1 MSVLFLKS
9 IKKKY
14 KGVDFQHLF
23 FYNKIKLE
31 RQIFQMKRKD
41 IFCPL
46 KATEI
51 PEGSYVLLRTFRPSF
66 RPGILN
72 KNELNLSVAKIHNNI
87 AYSACINENEFRCIR
102 FFRTCKSICCII
114 PESEILED
122 ERNLIQSNISDRK
135 FNSPSLYSLELY
147 EKIVKYRFNRKASIL
162 CFTVEKIS
170 DKEISAKKSIITKN
184 IKSYSDLYNEYVNSN
199 ELSSI
204 DDLDE

>member
-1 MSVLFLKS
+1 
-9 IKKKY
+9 
-14 KGVDFQHLF
+14 
-23 FYNKIKLE
+23 
-31 RQIFQMKRKD
+31 MKRKD

-46 KATEI
+46 DAAQI

-66 RPGILN
+66 HSGILN
-72 KNELNLSVAKIHNNI
+72 KNELNLSVAKIHNNV

-114 PESEILED
+114 PESEILKD
-122 ERNLIQSNISDRK
+122 EKNLIEHNIIDRK
-135 FNSPSLYSLELY
+135 FNSPGLYNLELY
-147 EKIVKYRFNRKASIL
+147 EKIVKNRFHRKESIP
-162 CFTVEKIS
+162 CSTIGEIAGKQIIAEKS
-170 DKEISAKKSIITKN
+170 TITKN